1 MGLFGF
7 IKDVGANLFGK
18 GKKEEEAITEL
29 LNKDLTGKIQN
40 LNVAFKNGVVS
51 LSGSCDT
58 HATKEKAVLLAGNI
72 KGVESV
78 NDESLT
84 APEPEETT
92 ELYTIKSGDTLSK
105 IAKMYYGSGSK
116 YPVIFEANREV
127 IKNPDLI
134 YPGQVV
140 RIPKL

>member
-7 IKDVGANLFGK
+7 MKDVGASLFGK

-29 LNKDLTGKIQN
+29 LNTDLPGKIQN
-40 LNVAFKNGVVS
+40 LKVDFSKGVVT
-51 LSGSCDT
+51 LSGTCDS
-58 HATKEKAVLLAGNI
+58 HATKEKAILLAGNV

-78 NDESLT
+78 NDLGLQ
-84 APEPEETT
+84 APEPVETT
-92 ELYTIKSGDTLSK
+92 EFYTIQRGDTLWK
-105 IAKMYYGSGSK
+105 IAKQYYGNGSK
-116 YPVIFEANREV
+116 YPLIFEANREV